1 MTNTA
6 GAHGPAQAG
15 GPPGELREEGAM
27 EEGRFDGAAKSALGF
42 EAAYDAYGPMVYRL
56 AMVYL
61 GCRADAEDVTQE
73 AFVRLLY
80 KSPRFADGE
89 HERRWLLRVT
99 VNLCRDQLKGFWRR
113 RAVEL
118 EPGLAA
124 GDPESLGLA
133 EAIVALPEKYKA
145 VIHLHYCEGYSVRE
159 IAEILKLGQSAVKM
173 RLKRGR
179 ELLRTEM
186 EGAR

>member
-1 MTNTA
+1 MANTA
-6 GAHGPAQAG
+6 RAPVPLCADGQIAEPGP
-15 GPPGELREEGAM
+15 R
-27 EEGRFDGAAKSALGF
+27 SALGF

-73 AFVRLLY
+73 AFIRLLY
-80 KSPRFADGE
+80 KAPAFLDGE
-89 HERRWLLRVT
+89 HEKRWLLRVA
-99 VNLCRDQLKGFWRR
+99 VNLCRDQLKGFWRK

-118 EPGLAA
+118 EPDLPVRDAEA
-124 GDPESLGLA
+124 LGLA

-145 VIHLHYCEGYSVRE
+145 VIHLHYCEGYSVAE
-159 IAEILKLGQSAVKM
+159 IGEILKLSESAVKM

-179 ELLRTEM
+179 ERLKQEM
-186 EGAR
+186 EGA